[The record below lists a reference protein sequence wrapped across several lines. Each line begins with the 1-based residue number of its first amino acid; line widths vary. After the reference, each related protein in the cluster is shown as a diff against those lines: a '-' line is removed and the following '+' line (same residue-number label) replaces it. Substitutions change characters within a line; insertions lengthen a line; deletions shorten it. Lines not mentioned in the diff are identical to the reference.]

1 MDLTLLARERV
12 GKVLRGKYHLD
23 RLIDVGGMA
32 AVYEATHRNGTRSA
46 IKVLHPKYVSDVQ
59 ARTRFLREGYAANHV
74 GHPGSVTVIDDDF
87 TEDGEVYL
95 VMELLDGESL
105 ESCLARERVL
115 QPLDVLEGLG
125 IGLPGVAHDLPEGP
139 GGTLGLGHPEPGR
152 RALGAP

>member
-74 GHPGSVTVIDDDF
+74 GHPGSVTVIDDQRR
-87 TEDGEVYL
+87 VHARR
-95 VMELLDGESL
+95 SRRWQR
-105 ESCLARERVL
+105 LARNQRI
-115 QPLDVLEGLG
+115 P
-125 IGLPGVAHDLPEGP
+125 H
-139 GGTLGLGHPEPGR
+139 R
-152 RALGAP
+152 W